1 MDKQRILIMHQ
12 GAIGDLILSLP
23 SLYSLRE
30 KYSEAHFEVM
40 GYPYILSLIY
50 KRFYADAIVSVD
62 RAGVAAL
69 YNDDGCLN
77 EELLRYLCQF
87 KKAFIFGGNTQEVV
101 IKNIKQIKG
110 GPEVYPIKTFPGSTD
125 MHVTDFQLSQ
135 LGMLGFDN
143 QHIPPK
149 VYLRTEDISQAQQLL
164 HQQQVDMKNNPIVA
178 VHTGSGSKDK
188 NWPLKNYVS
197 LLKSLYQKNR
207 GTVLVVEGPA
217 EKNTT
222 ADLSEALDGI
232 AYITLQSLALP
243 LLAAVLS
250 RCDLFIGNDSGI
262 THLAAALGV
271 PTIALFG
278 PTEPRVWGPR
288 GSRVYIVRG
297 DLDNGSGWK
306 WASTDAVLKVALD
319 LCNKS

>member
-23 SLYSLRE
+23 SLYSLRK

-101 IKNIKQIKG
+101 IKNIQQIKG

-188 NWPLKNYVS
+188 NWPLENYVS
-197 LLKSLYQKNR
+197 LLKSLYQKCR